1 MTMGML
7 KNIKTKEGRWIT
19 LDWDHI
25 DGDVIE
31 AGMPIGEDGQIHND
45 EAAVGIL
52 LKSCDRAWNHR
63 AEVMI
68 EGRIDEAERQALT
81 GIELSKACLN
91 ALRFIQLQTNGQN
104 CPFVYEAVAGLASTI
119 VAG

>member
-1 MTMGML
+1 MGML
-7 KNIKTKEGRWIT
+7 QNIETKEGRWIT

-25 DGDVIE
+25 AGDAVE
-31 AGMPIGEDGQIHND
+31 AGMPIGADGQIHND

-68 EGRIDEAERQALT
+68 EGRIDEVERKAAT
-81 GIELSKACLN
+81 GIELTKECMN
-91 ALRFIQLQTNGQN
+91 ALRFIQLHKNGQN
-104 CPFVYEAVAGLASTI
+104 VPFSL
-119 VAG
+119 